1 MSGLGGNG
9 GHHEHHGPAAGSA
22 AGVGVGSAAAAAAA
36 STGFPG
42 HVTAALGIHPHHFA
56 LIETAFNNAAGLRQ
70 LAGLQHHQQHAQQQQ
85 QQQHQPQQLQHHQQ
99 VWKLTTCFLLV
110 HGSLIFGFVQSEKG
124 SGAL

>member
-9 GHHEHHGPAAGSA
+9 GHHEHHGPAAA
-22 AGVGVGSAAAAAAA
+22 TAGGGVGSAAAAAAA

-85 QQQHQPQQLQHHQQ
+85 QHQPQQLQHHQQ
-99 VWKLTTCFLLV
+99 VWKLTPVSFYV
-110 HGSLIFGFVQSEKG
+110 HGSLIFGFVQSEKD
-124 SGAL
+124 SVMAVEC